1 MPALR
6 ALFGRSPARLSALV
20 AGLVAAV
27 LACNPNTLRP
37 PFGPLPQAVEL
48 ELELA
53 MGYAVEVTAEALRLD
68 SIPVTVVH
76 ARDGYLETDWFE
88 SRTGE
93 PSSARPL
100 GVEMVR
106 VRGWATPGRVGHT
119 DLIIEAVYRPMA
131 DPSRPGRDLERLV
144 SPDHPV
150 ARRLEVAVRKL
161 IEQFGDPDQLAIPQ
175 PPPPPA
181 RDTTVRPD
189 TTARPDTTSRPDTTT
204 RPDTVAR
211 PRPDTLSSRSSVVL
225 RMLQGN

>member
-1 MPALR
+1 MSAH
-6 ALFGRSPARLSALV
+6 RSVSARPPVRLAVLV
-20 AGLVAAV
+20 AALAVAV

-37 PFGPLPQAVEL
+37 PFGPLPQAVAVEL
-48 ELELA
+48 ELP
-53 MGYAVEVTAEALRLD
+53 MGYAMEVTAEALRLD

-76 ARDGYLETDWFE
+76 ARDGYLETDWFA

-119 DLIIEAVYRPMA
+119 DIVIEAVYRPLA
-131 DPSRPGRDLERLV
+131 DPSRPARDLEAMV

-161 IEQFGDPDQLAIPQ
+161 VEQFGDPDQLAIPE
-175 PPPPPA
+175 PA
-181 RDTTVRPD
+181 PTRPDSAARPDSTVRPD
-189 TTARPDTTSRPDTTT
+189 TIARPDTTT
-204 RPDTVAR
+204 RPDTTAR
-211 PRPDTLSSRSSVVL
+211 PRPDSLQGRPSVL
-225 RMLQGN
+225 RRILGGV